1 MRVDDLA
8 GPRVKKDATPR
19 ALDDLA
25 WLGLDWTGEP
35 ILQSRRLDLYRDAM
49 RGLASRG
56 LVFPCALSRREI
68 EAAHQAPHAL
78 APGERSESRFDPSL
92 RPAEIPRRFSDRDD
106 ESNWRFITPPG
117 VVTFDDLFAGPQSHE
132 PAATVGDFVVW
143 TRDREPAYQ
152 LASIVDDHDLGVT
165 HIVRGDDLLD
175 SAARQLLLARAL
187 GLTPEPGFMHLP
199 LVVGAD
205 GRRLAKRHGDT
216 RLSHYRDLGVTPE
229 RVVALLARWSGVP
242 GEHETMTTT
251 EFADRFDPATMPRGT
266 TVFAAEDEAWLLAGR

>member
-1 MRVDDLA
+1 MRIDDLA
-8 GPRVKKDATPR
+8 GPRVKQDTTER

-25 WLGLDWTGEP
+25 WLGLDWFGEP

-49 RGLASRG
+49 RRLASRG

-68 EAAHQAPHAL
+68 DAAHQAPHAA
-78 APGERSESRFDPSL
+78 APGERAESRFDPGL
-92 RPAEIPRRFSDRDD
+92 RPAEIPRVFSDDD
-106 ESNWRFITPPG
+106 ITSNWRFIAPPG
-117 VVTFDDLFAGPQSHE
+117 AVTFVDLFAGPQSHE

-152 LASIVDDHDLGVT
+152 LASIVDDHNLGVS

-187 GLTPEPGFMHLP
+187 GLSPEPQFMHLP

-229 RVVALLARWSGVP
+229 RIVALLARMSGVP
-242 GEHETMTTT
+242 GEHEAMSAA
-251 EFADRFDPATMPRGT
+251 EFADRFDPATMPRQNS
-266 TVFAAEDEAWLLAGR
+266 VFTAGDDAWLLAGR